1 VSTFPSYAEF
11 IDAHSGYSP
20 YMWQEELAD
29 LLYGGEPPAR
39 IDVEAGMGK
48 SSVVDAWLWVFAKQ
62 RREILDGTRDPDG
75 RTVPMRLHFVVDRRV
90 IVDEVHDRAVRI
102 RRALADAAP
111 GTELAA
117 VARSFTENRPPR
129 FTGDDAESPF
139 DVVVLRG
146 GMPVRAEHSRYPHI
160 PTVVTSTVDLFG
172 SRLLF
177 RGYGVS
183 WQRRPI
189 DAALT
194 GADTLVVI
202 DEAHLANQL
211 LTTLHVLD
219 EEYPSRGLDG
229 VLRRHV
235 TTMSATSVEEPL
247 GRSLRMDVA
256 AEIRSKPELQSRIER
271 RDAVSVT
278 VAEPVTKGQLA
289 ATLAER
295 ALSFFPDGPHPGRS
309 VCVFVNTPDDA
320 RATTAAL
327 RSRLG
332 KLARKKGSA
341 WDGAPDVVMLHGRLD
356 GVSKRLAVR
365 RLAGVKTNA
374 EHRET
379 APPFV
384 VATQTLE
391 VGADL
396 DFDAVI
402 TAECSL
408 DAFVQRAGRCNRLG
422 LRPEGAVVVV
432 PKTQKEEDDQKTSE
446 GQEGEPVESGEAGEP
461 AEAQEDGAGEPV
473 EEAAAEDKKSKTPKK
488 SLGLYAERAIYT
500 NQLLAECSDM
510 GAVRA
515 RYRAAAE
522 HPPAQDPIRRP
533 AIPLILDRVTFDDY
547 LTTTPQRWEA
557 PVEPWLRD
565 DAASASVNIVRRQMD
580 VLPDSVWSEYLTIVR
595 PMPWETAAVPWFDAD
610 KIAAGTAKPVV
621 IRQGTSQILAGDV
634 CLLPGD
640 VLVLP
645 ADDEHPDLHE
655 CDPCYEDVTPEDA
668 GEDDVPGHP
677 GCLVITPEDSAFAML
692 AAMTEPGVNGTQP
705 CPKDAADVLAHLA
718 IEPEEG
724 ADDLTRTIMNARC
737 ALVARVCA
745 ALTEDQPTE
754 SISLAPLHN
763 DDEEPVA
770 IIVKVFQTLQDERM
784 RTHRPLLADHN
795 RDVAKKASAWAEE
808 VGLSQGDVSV
818 LEEAGRRHDDGK
830 DIDFFQRRLLWNH
843 ATGDF
848 DTADAPVA
856 KSLGGLSGSRV
867 ERWRQITTAD
877 RMAGFRPGFR
887 HEALSAAR
895 YEAGCQAGDDT
906 LVRHLV
912 GTHHGYGRGL
922 MPVMEGTES
931 PLQDPTS
938 PQWSEWP
945 EQFRRLNAAVGPYR
959 LAFLE
964 AVLRLADWECS
975 REDVEA
981 ETQPGEETL

>member
-1 VSTFPSYAEF
+1 MSTFPSYAAF
-11 IDAHSGYSP
+11 IEAHSGYSP
-20 YMWQEELAD
+20 YVWQEELAD

-39 IDVEAGMGK
+39 IDVDAGMGK
-48 SSVVDAWLWVFAKQ
+48 SSVVDAWLWAFAKQ
-62 RREILDGTRDPDG
+62 RREILDGIRKPGD

-102 RRALADAAP
+102 RRALVGAAP

-117 VARSFTENRPPR
+117 VARSLTENRPARPER
-129 FTGDDAESPF
+129 DAAGSPF

-160 PTVVTSTVDLFG
+160 PTVVTSTVAQFG

-194 GADTLVVI
+194 GADTVVVI
-202 DEAHLANQL
+202 DEAHLAHQL

-235 TTMSATSVEEPL
+235 ITMSATSAEETS

-295 ALSFFPDGPHPGRS
+295 ALSFFPAGAHPGRS

-320 RATTAAL
+320 RATTKAL

-365 RLAGVKTNA
+365 QLAGVKTNA

-384 VATQTLE
+384 VATQTVE

-422 LRPEGAVVVV
+422 LRPGGAVIVV
-432 PKTQKEEDDQKTSE
+432 PKGQPQRKGEEGDGQEAPE
-446 GQEGEPVESGEAGEP
+446 GQEGEPVE
-461 AEAQEDGAGEPV
+461 
-473 EEAAAEDKKSKTPKK
+473 EEAVAEGKNSETPEKP
-488 SLGLYAERAIYT
+488 SGLYAERAIYT
-500 NQLLAECSDM
+500 TKLLAACSDM

-515 RYRAAAE
+515 RYREAAE

-533 AIPLILDRVTFDDY
+533 VPPVILDRVTFDDY
-547 LTTTPQRWEA
+547 LTTAPQRWEP

-565 DAASASVNIVRRQMD
+565 DPGAASVSIVRRRMG
-580 VLPDSVWSEYLTIVR
+580 VLPASVWTDYLTIVR
-595 PMPWETAAVPWFDAD
+595 PMPWEAAAVPWFDAD
-610 KIAAGTAKPVV
+610 KIATGYQEAGAAKPVV
-621 IRQGTSQILAGDV
+621 MRQGTGQILAGDV
-634 CLLPGD
+634 RLLPGD

-655 CDPCYEDVTPEDA
+655 CDPCYENADTEEA

-677 GCLVITPEDSAFAML
+677 GWLVLTPEDRAFTMV
-692 AAMTEPGVNGTQP
+692 AAMMEPGVNGTVA
-705 CPKDAADVLAHLA
+705 CPEDVAAVLAQFA
-718 IEPEEG
+718 VEPEEG
-724 ADDLTRTIMNARC
+724 VDDLTRTIMNARC

-754 SISLAPLHN
+754 SISLAALHN
-763 DDEEPVA
+763 GDEELVA
-770 IIVKVFQTLQDERM
+770 VIIKVFQPLQDERM

-795 RDVAKKASAWAEE
+795 GDVAKKASAWAEE
-808 VGLSQGDVSV
+808 IGLSQADVSV

-856 KSLGGLSGSRV
+856 KSLGGLSGSRA

-895 YEAGCQAGDDT
+895 YEDGCQAGCDI

-922 MPVMEGTES
+922 MPVMEGAES
-931 PLQDPTS
+931 PLQNPAS

-945 EQFRRLNAAVGPYR
+945 EQCRRLNATVGPYR

-964 AVLRLADWECS
+964 SVLRLADWECS